1 MTAWNLESQ
10 DTNPEYLTYRQ
21 LAPGP
26 LVGFLFFRGT
36 IFPVR
41 RSAFWWYSISPECC
55 YGMNPCLLCPTV
67 CSINAPILQ
76 EIGGEKL
83 CTTDLT
89 AIILIVNLLKK
100 KDCFRLIEIT
110 EPPLTQ
116 FLILFA
122 PVRGIPGILRA

>member
-10 DTNPEYLTYRQ
+10 GRTPEYLTYRQ
-21 LAPGP
+21 IAPGP

-36 IFPVR
+36 IFPLK
-41 RSAFWWYSISPECC
+41 RSDLWRHWIFPKCC
-55 YGMNPCLLCPTV
+55 YGMNFCLLCSGV
-67 CSINAPILQ
+67 CSINLPLLQ
-76 EIGGEKL
+76 EIGAEKL
-83 CTTDLT
+83 CTGHLT
-89 AIILIVNLLKK
+89 AIILIVNLFKK

-122 PVRGIPGILRA
+122 PVRRIPWILLS

>member
-1 MTAWNLESQ
+1 MNL
-10 DTNPEYLTYRQ
+10 
-21 LAPGP
+21 
-26 LVGFLFFRGT
+26 
-36 IFPVR
+36 
-41 RSAFWWYSISPECC
+41 
-55 YGMNPCLLCPTV
+55 
-67 CSINAPILQ
+67 PILQ

-122 PVRGIPGILRA
+122 PVRQIPWILRP